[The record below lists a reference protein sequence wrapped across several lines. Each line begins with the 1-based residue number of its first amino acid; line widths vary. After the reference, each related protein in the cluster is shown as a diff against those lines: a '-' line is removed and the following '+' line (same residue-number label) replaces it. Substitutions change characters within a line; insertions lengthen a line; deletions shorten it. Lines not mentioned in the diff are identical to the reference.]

1 MHRIFVR
8 IHQVATKGALHLT
21 ILTIFRLHS
30 DCAPNSPFIMAV
42 VPSEEEMLSQQLIA
56 RLLDEEGSLA
66 AAAALQEL
74 FALQDSTPKRK
85 GRSGPHLGE
94 PFEDQDSYVAIRMMA
109 NEAWAAAD
117 STVAQNVHNRE
128 GVQTSSDRQ
137 YAMRL
142 AAAEQRDQLDME
154 FAKALQRLE
163 DEGGRDISGP
173 SMLDVEDVLGSDM
186 VQSIMVSNSF
196 IRCCVHL

>member
-1 MHRIFVR
+1 ME
-8 IHQVATKGALHLT
+8 A
-21 ILTIFRLHS
+21 
-30 DCAPNSPFIMAV
+30 APID
-42 VPSEEEMLSQQLIA
+42 EELLSQQLIA

-66 AAAALQEL
+66 AAAALQVH

-85 GRSGPHLGE
+85 GRSALHLGE

-117 STVAQNVHNRE
+117 SAIAQNVHNRE

-142 AAAEQRDQLDME
+142 AAAEQRDQLDLE

-163 DEGGRDISGP
+163 DEGAGDISDP
-173 SMLDVEDVLGSDM
+173 SLQDVEHVLGGDV
-186 VQSIMVSNSF
+186 VQKIMVSDSL
-196 IRCCVHL
+196 ISCVHS